1 MINFY
6 VFLGPPGAGKGTQA
20 KVVASRLG
28 IPQISSGDI
37 FRENLKMKTELG
49 ERANKHIKIGE
60 LVPDDITIA
69 MINERLSRADCA
81 GGAILDGFPR
91 TPAQAEALDRFL
103 MENKSQIKKVPYIK
117 VSEAELIS
125 RLTERLTC
133 RAEGHIFHKRFNP
146 PKVPGVCDYDG
157 SELYQREDD
166 KPDTVKHRI
175 NVYEEQ
181 TQPLVDYYHQRSL
194 LIEIDGNQPI
204 DQVTDDLVNLLEL
217 AV

>member
-49 ERANKHIKIGE
+49 ERANKYIKIGE

-194 LIEIDGNQPI
+194 LIEIDGNQSI

>member
-49 ERANKHIKIGE
+49 ERANKYIKIGE

-204 DQVTDDLVNLLEL
+204 DQVTDDLVNLLDL

>member
-1 MINFY
+1 MSGYQELI
-6 VFLGPPGAGKGTQA
+6 VR
-20 KVVASRLG
+20 VV
-28 IPQISSGDI
+28 
-37 FRENLKMKTELG
+37 
-49 ERANKHIKIGE
+49 
-60 LVPDDITIA
+60 
-69 MINERLSRADCA
+69 
-81 GGAILDGFPR
+81 
-91 TPAQAEALDRFL
+91 LDRFL

-204 DQVTDDLVNLLEL
+204 DQVTDDLVNLLDL

>member
-49 ERANKHIKIGE
+49 ERANKYIKIGE

-181 TQPLVDYYHQRSL
+181 TQPLVDYYQQRGL
-194 LIEIDGNQPI
+194 LIEIDGDQPI